1 MRLPL
6 YAMLFFIPIFA
17 ISCNNPSGND
27 NGSTAYIENNKYI
40 NTDIKFS
47 VVFPS
52 SWLLTMDTTV
62 GSTRY
67 NLFARKPATDSVI
80 FAIII
85 IKGITEFNID
95 SIMSREN
102 RALSLSLENYSITV
116 MSNVGIPNT
125 VSGMLGFTY
134 TANGKR
140 FNDGKTFSVKEKNE
154 VIFYSS
160 LIADPFIE
168 TAIAIRDIIGSIKFE

>member
-1 MRLPL
+1 
-6 YAMLFFIPIFA
+6 
-17 ISCNNPSGND
+17 
-27 NGSTAYIENNKYI
+27 
-40 NTDIKFS
+40 
-47 VVFPS
+47 
-52 SWLLTMDTTV
+52 
-62 GSTRY
+62 
-67 NLFARKPATDSVI
+67 
-80 FAIII
+80 
-85 IKGITEFNID
+85 
-95 SIMSREN
+95 MSREN